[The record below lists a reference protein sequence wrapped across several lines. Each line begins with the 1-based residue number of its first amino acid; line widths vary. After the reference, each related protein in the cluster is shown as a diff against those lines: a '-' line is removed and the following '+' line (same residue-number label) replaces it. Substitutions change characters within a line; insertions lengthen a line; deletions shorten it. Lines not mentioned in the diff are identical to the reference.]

1 MERELVTWETPP
13 HEHKPRS
20 VDWYWALGIF
30 AVSAAALA
38 VIFSDYLFA
47 VVILLAAFSIGI
59 YSSREPKLSHIELSD
74 RGIRIDGKRYQYD
87 TLRSFWVDHGED
99 SGRRQLLITSQKF
112 LMPQIVIPIPE
123 DVLPDR
129 VRALLS
135 KYLAEEEQH
144 ESLAQ
149 RVAELF
155 GL

>member
-1 MERELVTWETPP
+1 MEREAIRWETPP

-30 AVSAAALA
+30 AVSAATLA

-47 VVILLAAFSIGI
+47 IVILLAALSIGV
-59 YSSREPKLSHIELSD
+59 YSSREPKLSHIEVGD
-74 RGIRIDGKRYQYD
+74 RGVRIDNRRYRYD

-99 SGRRQLLITSQKF
+99 SGKQQLIITSQKF
-112 LMPQIVIPIPE
+112 LMPQIIIP
-123 DVLPDR
+123 LPDSVSADR
-129 VRALLS
+129 VRVLLS

-149 RVAELF
+149 HIAEFF